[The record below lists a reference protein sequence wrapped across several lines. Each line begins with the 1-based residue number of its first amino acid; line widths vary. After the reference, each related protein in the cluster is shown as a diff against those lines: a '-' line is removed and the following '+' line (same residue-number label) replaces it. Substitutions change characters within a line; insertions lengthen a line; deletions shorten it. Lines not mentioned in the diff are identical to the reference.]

1 MTPTTFTASRPSK
14 LERTPTGPDQRA
26 AWLMSRTGY
35 CFEWTRSICL
45 HCLPTQLCYWLFLT
59 VGTGRA

>member
-14 LERTPTGPDQRA
+14 LDRTPAGAKQRA
-26 AWLMSRTGY
+26 CWLRERPGY

-45 HCLPTQLCYWLFLT
+45 HCLPTRLEFWLFLT